1 MLAFPLD
8 AENASFILPE
18 SKVQYISFFFRALCF
33 FHVMFKKKKSLP
45 HPKVF
50 SPVFAYGR
58 FKLTSVIHF

>member
-18 SKVQYISFFFRALCF
+18 SKVQYINFFFRALCF
-33 FHVMFKKKKSLP
+33 FHVMSKKKSLP
-45 HPKVF
+45 NPKVF

-58 FKLTSVIHF
+58 FILTFMIHF